1 MPDIRWRL
9 FAESLTQEK
18 KLDAKALQN
27 LGLPYVVPVAVLFYL
42 RNVSYIRTC
51 VWLTAG
57 TKVHFCKSDAVT
69 AEFIK
74 IQ

>member
-42 RNVSYIRTC
+42 RNVSISER
-51 VWLTAG
+51 VFG
-57 TKVHFCKSDAVT
+57 
-69 AEFIK
+69 
-74 IQ
+74 

>member
-1 MPDIRWRL
+1 MAEKIHPGLLKLWDDKCEPDIRWRL

-42 RNVSYIRTC
+42 RNVS
-51 VWLTAG
+51 
-57 TKVHFCKSDAVT
+57 KSEYV
-69 AEFIK
+69 FG
-74 IQ
+74 